1 MKTIM
6 KLLLPM
12 VFVLV
17 VACSSEVR
25 PTNFDQ
31 LPPSAQKIILDHFNK
46 EDILLVTIDRDG
58 LQTEYEVRFKDG
70 TEIEFDKKGNLKK
83 IDCGRFRVPDAL
95 IPAAVLSYVQEN
107 FPTAFITE
115 WGKDDRRWKAELNN
129 GLELVFDN
137 NYKFVGFDD

>member
-6 KLLLPM
+6 KLFLPM

-17 VACSSEVR
+17 VACSSEAL
-25 PTNFDQ
+25 PTSFDQ
-31 LPPSAQKIILDHFNK
+31 LPSSAQKIILDHFNK

-83 IDCGRFRVPDAL
+83 IDCGRLRVPDAL

-107 FPTAFITE
+107 FPAAFITE

-129 GLELVFDN
+129 RLELVFDN
-137 NYKFVGFDD
+137 NYKLVGFDD